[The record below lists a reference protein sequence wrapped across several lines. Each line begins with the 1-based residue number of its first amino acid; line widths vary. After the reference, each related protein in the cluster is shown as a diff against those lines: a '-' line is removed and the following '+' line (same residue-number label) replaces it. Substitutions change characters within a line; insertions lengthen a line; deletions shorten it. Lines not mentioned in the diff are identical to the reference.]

1 MELHLAL
8 QRSLKFVAKGKD
20 APPILKKVRF
30 FPPTESAPSYVYST
44 DGEIGV
50 LIPSNIPCPDMALDS
65 DMLVGPAK
73 DKIVSVY
80 LDDTGSKTVIFKSV
94 SDGGYALFFQESA
107 GYPMYPDYPTE
118 LKPIKNWKAV
128 QKVFHA
134 ALSRNIKVRGS
145 PRPDLECVHFLRDR
159 VEATD
164 SYRIAM
170 VDVATPLRGQ
180 VPAYG
185 FKHWPKGAVQAYFTE
200 THMWVLVGEEFRF
213 IRLRTGPYAD
223 GQDLR
228 DKFVPEFHDGTF
240 MVLPAAELRDIC
252 KRATI
257 VSELGQVILEF
268 GIDQV
273 TIRAQEE
280 VPNFKEEL
288 TGYPGVAG
296 GRKLEFLK
304 FLADGKFLDNAL
316 AAVNT
321 PNVRIGYGGDL
332 QPLRIESAEFVEC
345 LWPKM
350 LKEG

>member
-8 QRSLKFVAKGKD
+8 QRALKFVAKGKD
-20 APPILKKVRF
+20 ANPILRKVRF
-30 FPPTESAPSYVYST
+30 FPPNGPAPSYVYST
-44 DGEIGV
+44 DGEVGV

-73 DKIVSVY
+73 DRIVSVD
-80 LDDTGSKTVIFKSV
+80 LDDSGSKTVIFKSA
-94 SDGGYALFFQESA
+94 SDGGYALFFQSSA
-107 GYPMYPDYPTE
+107 GHPMYPDYPKKLDTVE
-118 LKPIKNWKAV
+118 DWKIV

-134 ALSRNIKVRGS
+134 ALSRNNEVRGVKRS
-145 PRPDLECVHFLRDR
+145 DLECVHFLKDR

-170 VDVATPLRGQ
+170 VDVETKLRGQ
-180 VPAYG
+180 VPSYG
-185 FKHWPKGAVQAYFTE
+185 FKNWPKGRVQAHFTE
-200 THMWVLVGEEFRF
+200 THAWFLVGEEFRF
-213 IRLRTGPYAD
+213 IRLRHGPYAN

-228 DKFVPEFHDGTF
+228 EKFVPEFHDGPF
-240 MVLPAAELRDIC
+240 MVFSAEEIKDIC

-257 VSELGQVILEF
+257 VSELGQVIMEF
-268 GIDQV
+268 GVDQV

-288 TGYPGVAG
+288 SGYPGVAG

-304 FLADGKFLDNAL
+304 FLANGKFLDDSL
-316 AAVNT
+316 KTVGT
-321 PNVRIGYGGDL
+321 PRVRFGYGGEL
-332 QPLRIESAEFVEC
+332 QILRIESGAFVEC

-350 LKEG
+350 FERG